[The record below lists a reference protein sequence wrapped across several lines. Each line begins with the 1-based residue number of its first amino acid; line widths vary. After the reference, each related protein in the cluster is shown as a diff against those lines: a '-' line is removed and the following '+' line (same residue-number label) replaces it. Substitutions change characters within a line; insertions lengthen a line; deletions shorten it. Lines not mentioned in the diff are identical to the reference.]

1 VVTAVLVQLERQDG
15 HPELGRPIPYVT
27 QRLSTTHGPIRAP
40 RSDMLLAAIYRA
52 STGTLE
58 ASNTRM
64 PGGVVPFGIW
74 LITVCETAVTCA
86 CAAAMLV
93 PGWK

>member
-1 VVTAVLVQLERQDG
+1 
-15 HPELGRPIPYVT
+15 
-27 QRLSTTHGPIRAP
+27 
-40 RSDMLLAAIYRA
+40 MLLPATCSD

-74 LITVCETAVTCA
+74 LITVCEVAVTCA
-86 CAAAMLV
+86 CAAEMSV